1 MELGSRR
8 AIIVNGFGGFL
19 RQSKGGLFGG
29 GLVVKKSGVISVALV
44 VFALLT
50 GCSSSGS
57 SGDYNFECPESGL
70 AQVTLVNLANGARDE
85 VIISERLDAIQVDV
99 ERAFDCEAQFTLA
112 AWSSSSASA
121 VVLFDGEL
129 ATAGASEI
137 GRDRKIKE
145 ATEEVMGEIRA
156 KLEEALPA
164 IDGSKSDM
172 TAAFAIAGD
181 RFQVVSSE
189 TQKRLTI
196 FADGI
201 STTGTAENYS
211 PTLSHDDMIRLAQ
224 TLTPVDLAGVEVA
237 ILGAGRIAG
246 TEQPPEDYVAKL
258 RVYLS
263 EMCELTG
270 ATCRVASSSS
280 NL

>member
-1 MELGSRR
+1 MKS
-8 AIIVNGFGGFL
+8 L
-19 RQSKGGLFGG
+19 R
-29 GLVVKKSGVISVALV
+29 VIAGALMPVALL
-44 VFALLT
+44 A
-50 GCSSSGS
+50 GCSAATSSS
-57 SGDYNFECPESGL
+57 EYNFDCPEGGL
-70 AQVTLVNLANGARDE
+70 AQVTLMNLANGARDE
-85 VIISERLDAIQVDV
+85 LIISERLDAIQVDV

-121 VVLFDGEL
+121 VVLFDGQL
-129 ATAGASEI
+129 VTAGASEI

-145 ATEEVMGEIRA
+145 AADEVMDEIRA
-156 KLEEALPA
+156 KLEEAIPA

-172 TAAFAIAGD
+172 TAAFAIAAD
-181 RFQVVSSE
+181 RFQVVSPE
-189 TQKRLTI
+189 TQKRLSI

-201 STTGTAENYS
+201 STTGTAENNS
-211 PTLSHDDMIRLAQ
+211 PTLSEEDMIRLAQ
-224 TLTPVDLAGVEVA
+224 TLTPVDLAGVDVA

-258 RVYLS
+258 RIYLT

-270 ATCRVASSSS
+270 ANCRVASSSS